1 MQGTTSLRALDLE
14 KEYKRRGV
22 PSLAHESFAYDGT
35 VLGSY
40 GASVRNGLSEAAQNA
55 QDGPMQRGCDSF
67 SGSVV
72 TENSV
77 QNSKEGKSG
86 VENKVAN
93 DVENE
98 VENEKEEEKIKEILG
113 KKSARRLEKAKDKHN
128 VHISRQQLR
137 DLLMK
142 DIPTSNVI
150 WGKHFSHYIDKMD
163 SVELVFHDGSRSSAS
178 VLVAA
183 DGIYSTIRKQLIPQK
198 EEELNSMS
206 KGLNYLNLMVILGIS
221 PVLLGSNATVTYPTT
236 CIPPSLISNTE
247 TEIDI
252 ETEMAITTEMSI
264 GTDLRLQYNGST
276 GQEGNCLIP
285 SKRKR
290 SDDSVMN
297 KNRSSA
303 AMTCE
308 SPQMGTDYDGAT
320 GATGAAGSTGG
331 TSPDPLPSRSQCQWL
346 DGSTRVFTMPFDQSH
361 TMWQLSFPC
370 TEEEAYKLTANPIL
384 LKEKALE
391 RCRGWHEP
399 LVTLLSAT
407 DVQLVSGHP
416 AYDRDPLLACDLQRA
431 PKMASETADVGGE
444 SSAEGDRRSMS
455 KKSSSSGGRV
465 GVGRNGGTD
474 EGRGSDINMIRD
486 GSDVN
491 SELPPTST
499 PTPASS
505 PVPVPPSTTT
515 PLNAWYLGQYS
526 RVTLLGDAA
535 HPMSPFKAQG
545 ANQALMDAISLS
557 EALGMSELS
566 KVCVC
571 GCVYVWV

>member
-1 MQGTTSLRALDLE
+1 M
-14 KEYKRRGV
+14 
-22 PSLAHESFAYDGT
+22 
-35 VLGSY
+35 
-40 GASVRNGLSEAAQNA
+40 RNGLSEAAQNA
-55 QDGPMQRGCDSF
+55 QNAQYDPIQSAYDSV
-67 SGSVV
+67 SGSIV
-72 TENSV
+72 TEDV
-77 QNSKEGKSG
+77 TRNSKKGKNG
-86 VENKVAN
+86 VENEVMN
-93 DVENE
+93 EVESE
-98 VENEKEEEKIKEILG
+98 VENEKEKEGMKEILG

-142 DIPTSNVI
+142 DIPSNNVI
-150 WGKHFSHYIDKMD
+150 WGKHFSHYIDKLD
-163 SVELVFHDGSRSSAS
+163 CVELVFHDGSRSSAS

-236 CIPPSLISNTE
+236 RIPPSFISNTDTE
-247 TEIDI
+247 TVTEI
-252 ETEMAITTEMSI
+252 ETEKEMVITTEMSI
-264 GTDLRLQYNGST
+264 DTDLGLSYDGPT
-276 GQEGNCLIP
+276 GKEGNYLIP

-290 SDDSVMN
+290 SDDSIMYE
-297 KNRSSA
+297 K
-303 AMTCE
+303 
-308 SPQMGTDYDGAT
+308 SPVTGTDYNGST
-320 GATGAAGSTGG
+320 GSTGG

-431 PKMASETADVGGE
+431 PKTTPEAADVGGKC
-444 SSAEGDRRSMS
+444 SAEGDSRSKS
-455 KKSSSSGGRV
+455 KKSSSGSSRV
-465 GVGRNGGTD
+465 GVGSNKGGE
-474 EGRGSDINMIRD
+474 EGRNSDMNMMRDSSDIN
-486 GSDVN
+486 SD
-491 SELPPTST
+491 LPPTPT
-499 PTPASS
+499 PTPAAASI
-505 PVPVPPSTTT
+505 PAPPSTTST
-515 PLNAWYLGQYS
+515 TSTTAPLNAWTLGQYS

-545 ANQALMDAISLS
+545 ANQALMDAISLA

-566 KVCVC
+566 KVGMCVC
-571 GCVYVWV
+571 V